1 MGMRSVPT
9 AGRHRVVWGKAPTG
23 VGIRLVHLPSDLIQ
37 VTTAA
42 QTPATVGE
50 QHWIGMSRKELSR
63 TEETDGSPTLFSAV
77 GRSYFPIAFMA
88 RMPFAMVVIGVLTL
102 VVAGR
107 DSLSLGGINSA
118 MVGLG
123 TAIFGS
129 FIGAAADR
137 WGQRYVLLTVGL
149 LNCLALLF
157 MAWVVFSP
165 LPDAVVL
172 IAAFAIGATSP
183 QVAPMSRSRLV
194 EIVMTRLQGPRQPKI
209 LNGTMAYESAAD
221 EVIFVFGPF
230 IVGLLATAFTPVAPI
245 FGAIVLTL
253 VFVSAFALHPSG
265 RARRTGDAAQAPV
278 QSPARELFTG
288 GVFVV
293 VLGVFGI
300 GLVFGSTLTALTALM
315 NDIGQPE
322 EAGLVY
328 GVMGIGS
335 AILAIS
341 VALFSPRY
349 ALWARWLSFA
359 PLMLGG
365 AIILA
370 VSDRLSGIIIA
381 LLLMG
386 SAVGPTL
393 VTLFS
398 LAAERSPLG
407 RSATVMSMAGSAI
420 IVGQSVASAVN
431 GILAEE
437 VGTAAAMAV
446 PIAAAAIV
454 FVAGLLNLFVG
465 SSARKRD
472 LVHS

>member
-1 MGMRSVPT
+1 MPSNETRTRTDEVAAPKLRSV
-9 AGRHRVVWGKAPTG
+9 
-23 VGIRLVHLPSDLIQ
+23 
-37 VTTAA
+37 
-42 QTPATVGE
+42 
-50 QHWIGMSRKELSR
+50 
-63 TEETDGSPTLFSAV
+63 V

-88 RMPFAMVVIGVLTL
+88 RFPYAMVVIGVLTL

-107 DSLSLGGINSA
+107 GSLSLGGINSA

-137 WGQRYVLLTVGL
+137 WGQRPVLLTIGA
-149 LNCLALLF
+149 LNSIALIF

-165 LPDAVVL
+165 LPDSVVL
-172 IAAFAIGATSP
+172 IAAFAIGATAP

-194 EIVMTRLQGPRQPKI
+194 EVILAKFSGPGQQKT

-221 EVIFVFGPF
+221 EFVFVFGPF
-230 IVGLLATAFTPVAPI
+230 IVGLLATTLHPVAPI
-245 FGAIVLTL
+245 IGAVVMTL
-253 VFVSAFALHPSG
+253 VFVTSFALHPTG
-265 RARRTGDAAQAPV
+265 RAHVSTSEEPRV
-278 QSPARELFTG
+278 QGPAKELFTY

-300 GLVFGSTLTALTALM
+300 GLVFGSTLTALTSLM
-315 NDIGQPE
+315 NDLSHPE
-322 EAGLVY
+322 EAGLLY

-335 AILAIS
+335 ALLAIT
-341 VALFSPRY
+341 VAFFSPRFS
-349 ALWARWLSFA
+349 LWARLLAFA
-359 PLMLGG
+359 PLMLIG
-365 AIILA
+365 AVIMSA
-370 VSDRLSGIIIA
+370 SNSMATVVIA

-386 SAVGPTL
+386 CAVGPSL

-437 VGTAAAMAV
+437 VGTSAAMAV
-446 PIAAAAIV
+446 PVAASGLV
-454 FVAGLLNLFVG
+454 LVAGLLNLFVRKNR
-465 SSARKRD
+465 RKRD

>member
-1 MGMRSVPT
+1 MPSNETRTRTDQVAAPKLRSV
-9 AGRHRVVWGKAPTG
+9 
-23 VGIRLVHLPSDLIQ
+23 
-37 VTTAA
+37 
-42 QTPATVGE
+42 
-50 QHWIGMSRKELSR
+50 
-63 TEETDGSPTLFSAV
+63 V

-88 RMPFAMVVIGVLTL
+88 RFPYAMVVIGVLTL

-107 DSLSLGGINSA
+107 GSLSLGGINSA

-123 TAIFGS
+123 TALFGS

-137 WGQRYVLLTVGL
+137 WGQRPVLLTIGGL
-149 LNCLALLF
+149 NSIALIF

-165 LPDAVVL
+165 LPDSVVL
-172 IAAFAIGATSP
+172 IAAFAIGATAP

-194 EIVMTRLQGPRQPKI
+194 EVILAKLTGPRQQKT

-221 EVIFVFGPF
+221 EFVFVFGPF
-230 IVGLLATAFTPVAPI
+230 IVGLLATTLHPVAPLI
-245 FGAIVLTL
+245 GAVVMTL
-253 VFVSAFALHPSG
+253 VFVTSFALHPTG
-265 RARRTGDAAQAPV
+265 RAHVSASGAPRV
-278 QSPARELFTG
+278 QGPAKELFTY

-300 GLVFGSTLTALTALM
+300 GLVFGSTLTALTSLM
-315 NDIGQPE
+315 NDLGHPE
-322 EAGLVY
+322 EAGLLY
-328 GVMGIGS
+328 GIMGIGS
-335 AILAIS
+335 ALLAIT
-341 VALFSPRY
+341 VAFFSSRF
-349 ALWARWLSFA
+349 ALWARLLSFA
-359 PLMLGG
+359 PLMLIG
-365 AIILA
+365 AVIMSA
-370 VSDRLSGIIIA
+370 SNSMTTVVIA

-386 SAVGPTL
+386 CAVGPSL

-437 VGTAAAMAV
+437 AGTAAAMAV
-446 PIAAAAIV
+446 PMAASGLV
-454 FVAGLLNLFVG
+454 LVAGLLNLLVRKNP
-465 SSARKRD
+465 RKRD

>member
-1 MGMRSVPT
+1 MPSNETR
-9 AGRHRVVWGKAPTG
+9 
-23 VGIRLVHLPSDLIQ
+23 IRPDE
-37 VTTAA
+37 TAA
-42 QTPATVGE
+42 PKLLKIVG
-50 QHWIGMSRKELSR
+50 
-63 TEETDGSPTLFSAV
+63 P
-77 GRSYFPIAFMA
+77 SYFPIAFVA
-88 RMPFAMVVIGVLTL
+88 RLPYAMVVIGVLTL

-137 WGQRYVLLTVGL
+137 WGQRRVLLTIGL
-149 LNCLALLF
+149 LNSIALIF

-165 LPDAVVL
+165 LPDSVVL
-172 IAAFAIGATSP
+172 IAAFAIGATAP

-194 EIVMTRLQGPRQPKI
+194 EIIMSKLSGPRQQKT
-209 LNGTMAYESAAD
+209 LNSTMAYESAAD
-221 EVIFVFGPF
+221 EFVFVFGPF
-230 IVGLLATAFTPVAPI
+230 IVGLLATTLHPVAPI
-245 FGAIVLTL
+245 IGAVIMTL
-253 VFVSAFALHPSG
+253 VFVTSFALHPTG
-265 RARRTGDAAQAPV
+265 RAHVSTSTQPRAQAP
-278 QSPARELFTG
+278 AKELFTF

-293 VLGVFGI
+293 VLSVFGI
-300 GLVFGSTLTALTALM
+300 GLVFGSTLTALTSLT
-315 NDIGQPE
+315 NDLGRPE
-322 EAGLVY
+322 EAGIIY
-328 GVMGIGS
+328 GIMGIGS
-335 AILAIS
+335 AILAIT

-349 ALWARWLSFA
+349 ALWARLLSFA
-359 PLMLGG
+359 PLMFIGSVIM
-365 AIILA
+365 ASSTSM
-370 VSDRLSGIIIA
+370 VTVVIA

-386 SAVGPTL
+386 CAVGPTL

-437 VGTAAAMAV
+437 AGTSAAMAV
-446 PIAAAAIV
+446 PMAASALV
-454 FVAGLLNLFVG
+454 LVAGLLNLLCG
-465 SSARKRD
+465 RKARKRD

>member
-1 MGMRSVPT
+1 MPSNETRTRPDQI
-9 AGRHRVVWGKAPTG
+9 AAPT
-23 VGIRLVHLPSDLIQ
+23 L
-37 VTTAA
+37 
-42 QTPATVGE
+42 
-50 QHWIGMSRKELSR
+50 LSI
-63 TEETDGSPTLFSAV
+63 V
-77 GRSYFPIAFMA
+77 GRTYFPIAFVA
-88 RMPFAMVVIGVLTL
+88 RLPYAMVVIGVLTL

-107 DSLSLGGINSA
+107 DSLSLGGVNSA

-137 WGQRYVLLTVGL
+137 WGQRRVLLIVGL
-149 LNCLALLF
+149 LNSIALIF

-165 LPDAVVL
+165 LPDSVVL
-172 IAAFAIGATSP
+172 IAAFAIGATAP

-194 EIVMTRLQGPRQPKI
+194 EIIMSTLNGPRQQKT

-221 EVIFVFGPF
+221 EFVFVFGPF
-230 IVGLLATAFTPVAPI
+230 IVGLLATTLHPVAPI
-245 FGAIVLTL
+245 IGAVIMTL
-253 VFVSAFALHPSG
+253 VFVSSFALHPTG
-265 RARRTGDAAQAPV
+265 RAVESTSAQPRAQAP
-278 QSPARELFTG
+278 AKELFTF

-300 GLVFGSTLTALTALM
+300 GLVFGSTLTALTSLT
-315 NDIGQPE
+315 NDLGRPE
-322 EAGLVY
+322 EAGLIY
-328 GVMGIGS
+328 GIMGIGS
-335 AILAIS
+335 AILAIT
-341 VALFSPRY
+341 VAVFSPRY
-349 ALWARWLSFA
+349 ALWARLLSFA
-359 PLMLGG
+359 PLMLIG
-365 AIILA
+365 AVIMA
-370 VSDRLSGIIIA
+370 SSTSMVTVIIA

-386 SAVGPTL
+386 CAVGPTL

-437 VGTAAAMAV
+437 AGTSAAMAV
-446 PIAAAAIV
+446 PMAASALV
-454 FVAGLLNLFVG
+454 LVAGMLNLLVG
-465 SSARKRD
+465 KEARKRD

>member
-1 MGMRSVPT
+1 MPSNETRTRPDQI
-9 AGRHRVVWGKAPTG
+9 AAPT
-23 VGIRLVHLPSDLIQ
+23 L
-37 VTTAA
+37 
-42 QTPATVGE
+42 
-50 QHWIGMSRKELSR
+50 LSI
-63 TEETDGSPTLFSAV
+63 V
-77 GRSYFPIAFMA
+77 GRTYFPIAFVA
-88 RMPFAMVVIGVLTL
+88 RLPYAMVVIGVLTL

-107 DSLSLGGINSA
+107 DSLSLGGVNSA

-137 WGQRYVLLTVGL
+137 WGQRRVLLIVGL
-149 LNCLALLF
+149 LNSIALIF

-165 LPDAVVL
+165 LPDSVVL
-172 IAAFAIGATSP
+172 IAAFAIGATAP

-194 EIVMTRLQGPRQPKI
+194 EIIMSTLNGPRQQKT

-221 EVIFVFGPF
+221 EFVFVFGPF
-230 IVGLLATAFTPVAPI
+230 IVGLLATTLHPVAPI
-245 FGAIVLTL
+245 IGAVIMTL
-253 VFVSAFALHPSG
+253 VFVSSFALHPTG
-265 RARRTGDAAQAPV
+265 RAVESTSAQPRVQAP
-278 QSPARELFTG
+278 AKELFTF

-300 GLVFGSTLTALTALM
+300 GLVFGSTLTALTSLT
-315 NDIGQPE
+315 NDLGRPE
-322 EAGLVY
+322 EAGLIY
-328 GVMGIGS
+328 GIMGIGS
-335 AILAIS
+335 AILAIT
-341 VALFSPRY
+341 VAVFSPRY
-349 ALWARWLSFA
+349 ALWARLLSFA
-359 PLMLGG
+359 PLMLIG
-365 AIILA
+365 AVIMA
-370 VSDRLSGIIIA
+370 SSTSMVTVIIA

-386 SAVGPTL
+386 CAVGPTL

-437 VGTAAAMAV
+437 AGTSAAMAV
-446 PIAAAAIV
+446 PMAASALV
-454 FVAGLLNLFVG
+454 LVAGMLNLLVG
-465 SSARKRD
+465 KEARKRD

>member
-1 MGMRSVPT
+1 MPSNETRTRPDQI
-9 AGRHRVVWGKAPTG
+9 AAPT
-23 VGIRLVHLPSDLIQ
+23 L
-37 VTTAA
+37 
-42 QTPATVGE
+42 
-50 QHWIGMSRKELSR
+50 LSI
-63 TEETDGSPTLFSAV
+63 V
-77 GRSYFPIAFMA
+77 GRTYFPIAFVA
-88 RMPFAMVVIGVLTL
+88 RLPYAMVVIGVLTL

-137 WGQRYVLLTVGL
+137 WGQRPVLLIVGL
-149 LNCLALLF
+149 LNSIALIF

-165 LPDAVVL
+165 LPDSVVL
-172 IAAFAIGATSP
+172 IAAFAIGATAP

-194 EIVMTRLQGPRQPKI
+194 EIIMSTLNGPRQQKT

-221 EVIFVFGPF
+221 EFVFVFGPF
-230 IVGLLATAFTPVAPI
+230 IVGLLATTLHPIAPI
-245 FGAIVLTL
+245 IGAVIMTL
-253 VFVSAFALHPSG
+253 VFVSSFALHPTG
-265 RARRTGDAAQAPV
+265 RAVESTSAQPRVQAP
-278 QSPARELFTG
+278 AKELFTF

-300 GLVFGSTLTALTALM
+300 GLVFGSTLTALTSLT
-315 NDIGQPE
+315 NDLGRPE
-322 EAGLVY
+322 EAGLIY
-328 GVMGIGS
+328 GIMGIGS
-335 AILAIS
+335 AILAIT
-341 VALFSPRY
+341 VAVFSPRY
-349 ALWARWLSFA
+349 ALWARLLSFA
-359 PLMLGG
+359 PLMLIG
-365 AIILA
+365 AVIMA
-370 VSDRLSGIIIA
+370 SSTSMVTVIIA

-386 SAVGPTL
+386 CAVGPTL

-398 LAAERSPLG
+398 LAAERSPFG

-437 VGTAAAMAV
+437 AGTSAAMAV
-446 PIAAAAIV
+446 PMAASALV
-454 FVAGLLNLFVG
+454 LVAGMLNLLVG
-465 SSARKRD
+465 KEARKRD

>member
-1 MGMRSVPT
+1 MPSNETRTHTDEVAAPKLLN
-9 AGRHRVVWGKAPTG
+9 VVGP
-23 VGIRLVHLPSDLIQ
+23 
-37 VTTAA
+37 
-42 QTPATVGE
+42 
-50 QHWIGMSRKELSR
+50 
-63 TEETDGSPTLFSAV
+63 
-77 GRSYFPIAFMA
+77 SYFPIALMA
-88 RMPFAMVVIGVLTL
+88 RIPYAMVVIGVLTL

-107 DSLSLGGINSA
+107 GSLSLGGINSA

-137 WGQRYVLLTVGL
+137 WGQRPVLLTIGA
-149 LNCLALLF
+149 LNSIALAF

-165 LPDAVVL
+165 LPDSVVL
-172 IAAFAIGATSP
+172 IAAFAIGATAP

-194 EIVMTRLQGPRQPKI
+194 EIILAKLSGPRQQKT

-221 EVIFVFGPF
+221 EFVFVFGPF
-230 IVGLLATAFTPVAPI
+230 IVGLLATTLHPVAPI
-245 FGAIVLTL
+245 IGAIVMTL
-253 VFVSAFALHPSG
+253 VFVTSFALHPTG
-265 RARRTGDAAQAPV
+265 RVQVSTSEEPRAQG
-278 QSPARELFTG
+278 PAKELFTY

-315 NDIGQPE
+315 NDLSQPE
-322 EAGLVY
+322 EAGLLY
-328 GVMGIGS
+328 GIMGIGS
-335 AILAIS
+335 AILAIT

-349 ALWARWLSFA
+349 ALWARLLSFA
-359 PLMLGG
+359 PLMLIG
-365 AIILA
+365 ALVMSA
-370 VSDRLSGIIIA
+370 SNSMTTVVIA

-386 SAVGPTL
+386 CAVGPSL

-407 RSATVMSMAGSAI
+407 RSATVMSMVGSAI

-437 VGTAAAMAV
+437 AGTSAAMAV
-446 PIAAAAIV
+446 PMAASGLVMI
-454 FVAGLLNLFVG
+454 AGLLNLFVRKNP
-465 SSARKRD
+465 RKRD

>member
-1 MGMRSVPT
+1 MPSNDIRTRPDQV
-9 AGRHRVVWGKAPTG
+9 AAPT
-23 VGIRLVHLPSDLIQ
+23 L
-37 VTTAA
+37 
-42 QTPATVGE
+42 
-50 QHWIGMSRKELSR
+50 LSI
-63 TEETDGSPTLFSAV
+63 V
-77 GRSYFPIAFMA
+77 GRTYFPIAFVA
-88 RMPFAMVVIGVLTL
+88 RLPYAMVVIGVLTL

-137 WGQRYVLLTVGL
+137 WGQRRVLLIVGL
-149 LNCLALLF
+149 LNSVALIF

-165 LPDAVVL
+165 LPDSVVL
-172 IAAFAIGATSP
+172 IAAFAIGATAP

-194 EIVMTRLQGPRQPKI
+194 EIIMSTLNGPRQRKT

-221 EVIFVFGPF
+221 EFVFVFGPF
-230 IVGLLATAFTPVAPI
+230 IVGLLATTLHPVAPI
-245 FGAIVLTL
+245 IGAVIMTL
-253 VFVSAFALHPSG
+253 VFVSSFAFHPTG
-265 RARRTGDAAQAPV
+265 RAVVSTSAQPRVQAP
-278 QSPARELFTG
+278 AKELFTF

-300 GLVFGSTLTALTALM
+300 GLVFGSTLTALTSLTK
-315 NDIGQPE
+315 DLGRPE

-328 GVMGIGS
+328 GIMGIGS
-335 AILAIS
+335 AILAIT
-341 VALFSPRY
+341 VAVFSPRY
-349 ALWARWLSFA
+349 ALWARLLSFA
-359 PLMLGG
+359 PLMLIG
-365 AIILA
+365 AVIMA
-370 VSDRLSGIIIA
+370 SSTSMVTVIIA

-386 SAVGPTL
+386 CAVGPTL

-437 VGTAAAMAV
+437 AGTSAAMAV
-446 PIAAAAIV
+446 PMAASALV
-454 FVAGLLNLFVG
+454 LVAGLLNLLVG
-465 SSARKRD
+465 RQARERD

>member
-1 MGMRSVPT
+1 MPSNETRTRPDEI
-9 AGRHRVVWGKAPTG
+9 AAPK
-23 VGIRLVHLPSDLIQ
+23 LL
-37 VTTAA
+37 
-42 QTPATVGE
+42 TV
-50 QHWIGMSRKELSR
+50 
-63 TEETDGSPTLFSAV
+63 V

-88 RMPFAMVVIGVLTL
+88 RLPFAMVVVGVLTL

-137 WGQRYVLLTVGL
+137 WGQRRVLLTVGL
-149 LNCLALLF
+149 LNSLALVF

-172 IAAFAIGATSP
+172 IAAFAIGATAP

-194 EIVMTRLQGPRQPKI
+194 EIIMTRLAGPRQQKT

-221 EVIFVFGPF
+221 EFVFVFGPF
-230 IVGLLATAFTPVAPI
+230 IVGLLATTLHPVAPI
-245 FGAIVLTL
+245 IGAVIMTV
-253 VFVSAFALHPSG
+253 VFVSAFALHPTG
-265 RARRTGDAAQAPV
+265 RAQHGHTSTQPRSQAP
-278 QSPARELFTG
+278 AKELFTF

-300 GLVFGSTLTALTALM
+300 GLVFGSTLTALTSLT
-315 NDIGQPE
+315 NDLGRPE
-322 EAGLVY
+322 EAGIIY
-328 GVMGIGS
+328 GIMGIGS
-335 AILAIS
+335 AILAIT

-349 ALWARWLSFA
+349 ALWARLLSFA
-359 PLMLGG
+359 PLMLIG
-365 AIILA
+365 AVIMA
-370 VSDRLSGIIIA
+370 SSTSMVTVVIA
-381 LLLMG
+381 LVLMG
-386 SAVGPTL
+386 CAVGPTL

-437 VGTAAAMAV
+437 AGTSAAMAV
-446 PIAAAAIV
+446 PMAASALV
-454 FVAGLLNLFVG
+454 LVAGLLNLLCG
-465 SSARKRD
+465 RKARKRD